1 MDIGAI
7 QVEVVT
13 LVIAGAVLGKLF
25 IQDLINQVK
34 K

>member
-7 QVEVVT
+7 QVEIVT
-13 LVIAGAVLGKLF
+13 LVIAGAVLAKMALND
-25 IQDLINQVK
+25 IINQIK